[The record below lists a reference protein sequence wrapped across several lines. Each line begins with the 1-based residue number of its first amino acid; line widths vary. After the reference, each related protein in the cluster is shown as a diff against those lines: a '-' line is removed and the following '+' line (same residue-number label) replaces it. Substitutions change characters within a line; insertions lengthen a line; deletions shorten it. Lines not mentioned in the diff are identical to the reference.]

1 MRTLLSAQ
9 MLTTRTWCKCSQGQ
23 HGHCVGVVKNMKMGC
38 YVKLKIRVCV
48 VADYTEMRISNFA
61 NKYLTKSKTVAKPF
75 LPVHTG
81 LRRSQKSRDT
91 VPLRN

>member
-48 VADYTEMRISNFA
+48 VADYTDMRISNFA
-61 NKYLTKSKTVAKPF
+61 NKYLHEIENGCETIFACSYGAQEESKI
-75 LPVHTG
+75 
-81 LRRSQKSRDT
+81 S
-91 VPLRN
+91 